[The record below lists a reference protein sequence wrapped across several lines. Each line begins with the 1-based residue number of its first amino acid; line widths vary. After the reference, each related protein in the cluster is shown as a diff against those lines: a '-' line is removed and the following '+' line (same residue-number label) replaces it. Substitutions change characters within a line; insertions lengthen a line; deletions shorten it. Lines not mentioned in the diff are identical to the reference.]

1 MPSRLEKAD
10 GLHLFQ
16 SSLPHAWFDD
26 DLGFM
31 DDRLTLELQR
41 DVR

>member
-1 MPSRLEKAD
+1 MPRLSGKAD
-10 GLHLFQ
+10 ELHLFQ
-16 SSLPHAWFDD
+16 SSLPHPWFDD

-31 DDRLTLELQR
+31 DDRLTLERQR